1 MASPVIE
8 EGTQGWWFLL
18 LLCLY
23 INTNVLYSN
32 ILFFRHGAIQTRGQM
47 EVIREFEQYL
57 KPFRIIF
64 ALE

>member
-8 EGTQGWWFLL
+8 EGTQGW
-18 LLCLY
+18 CLY